1 LADGDDINSDPIVDS
16 ARAILDGHIVLTRE
30 LAQQGIYPAI
40 DVVKSISR
48 LMNDIVTEG
57 HLKNAQKLRGLI
69 SKYQEN
75 RDLIMMGG
83 YAQGQDPELDTAIS
97 FWSDI
102 LAFLRQDYK
111 ETVNIEDTQTSLS
124 TIVGSL

>member
-1 LADGDDINSDPIVDS
+1 
-16 ARAILDGHIVLTRE
+16 
-30 LAQQGIYPAI
+30 
-40 DVVKSISR
+40 
-48 LMNDIVTEG
+48 MNDIVTEG
-57 HLKNAQKLRGLI
+57 HLKNAQKLRALI

-83 YAQGQDPELDTAIS
+83 YAHGQDPELDTAIS
-97 FWSDI
+97 IWSDI

-111 ETVNIEDTQTSLS
+111 ETVNVEDTQTSLN

>member
-1 LADGDDINSDPIVDS
+1 
-16 ARAILDGHIVLTRE
+16 
-30 LAQQGIYPAI
+30 
-40 DVVKSISR
+40 
-48 LMNDIVTEG
+48 MNDIVTEG
-57 HLKNAQKLRGLI
+57 HLKNAQKLRALI

-97 FWSDI
+97 IWPDI

-111 ETVNIEDTQTSLS
+111 ETVNVEDTQTSLNA
-124 TIVGSL
+124 IVGSL